1 MHTKNISCL
10 FCILRQTGNWM
21 AQGDTAVQ
29 DVRGQG
35 LFFMR
40 LTMPVL
46 PWKVFLTPD
55 FCELRGGLQAEERG
69 GYYSVLELA
78 GMNNLGV
85 ISVKEQMSKTN

>member
-1 MHTKNISCL
+1 
-10 FCILRQTGNWM
+10 
-21 AQGDTAVQ
+21 
-29 DVRGQG
+29 
-35 LFFMR
+35 
-40 LTMPVL
+40 MPVL

-69 GYYSVLELA
+69 SYYSVLELA